1 MEKEQGHYIAA
12 LDIGSSKIAV
22 AVASV
27 SEDGRLRFVGFG
39 KVPSKGIRQG
49 CVQNIELAV
58 TSIRNALEEA
68 KEISRIESI
77 PSVYVAL
84 TGKGLHSINKQGRVV
99 IQDGQVTEANVKKA
113 QQLAL
118 AFDSKEDGNAPDDKI
133 VSHVLQMYTI
143 GSDDTPIYEPPV
155 GYKGEVLRAY
165 AHLAIGPDSMVQ
177 NLLTCVRRA
186 GVDVDGLVLQPWASA
201 ASCLTQTE
209 KKLGVILLDFGAG
222 LIDIACYKDDIV
234 QYTAVATAG
243 GNLFTNDIAT
253 YLKCTIEEA
262 ERIKLAYGH
271 IPERP
276 SDRYDE
282 RPSDRYE
289 KIHYTYEPTGKAKE
303 VTSAEI
309 VNVLEQRLRELIGVL
324 RTYYLDKQDW
334 TQQAAAGVVITGGM
348 AEMSGFDKVIEDE
361 LGLKVRIGH
370 PNPWRGGGVS
380 LVSPADSTVMGV
392 LDEVKRRRMIGER
405 SKRSSRGGSRI
416 WSAFKRLWV
425 GDFAD

>member
-276 SDRYDE
+276 SDRY
-282 RPSDRYE
+282 E

-348 AEMSGFDKVIEDE
+348 AEMPGFDKVIEDE

-392 LDEVKRRRMIGER
+392 LDEVRRRRMIGER